1 MKIIDKLNQKGIHI
15 SFEVFPP
22 KTDAG
27 FDKVLSATDEIAKL
41 NPSYISVTY
50 GAGGGTSKNTAK
62 IASHIKDDLGVMSLA
77 HLTCASSTKEEVGE
91 VIENLK
97 AHGIENILALRG
109 DIPEGMTFPDGDR
122 FLSAYELVQ
131 EINAYNGDEKNKEK
145 LIKMVNLTDGGY
157 VSKDKYTNLET
168 DLSGKTTELTKA
180 NNLIEE
186 LKKSSGKDEETQQKI
201 TAYETEIAYLKEEN
215 AELKTEN
222 ALKFALIAA
231 GAVDVDYLVFK
242 AKEKGEIKLGDDGKI
257 KGEDDL
263 ISGLK
268 TQHPTMFEASN
279 GNQQQSGNRKILEN
293 NLPGGDKDKTVTKE
307 QFLKMGYNERMK
319 LKEENPELFKQLNV
333 H

>member
-1 MKIIDKLNQKGIHI
+1 ME
-15 SFEVFPP
+15 F
-22 KTDAG
+22 
-27 FDKVLSATDEIAKL
+27 
-41 NPSYISVTY
+41 
-50 GAGGGTSKNTAK
+50 
-62 IASHIKDDLGVMSLA
+62 
-77 HLTCASSTKEEVGE
+77 
-91 VIENLK
+91 LK
-97 AHGIENILALRG
+97 AFFG
-109 DIPEGMTFPDGDR
+109 DKAITYD
-122 FLSAYELVQ
+122 ELVQ
-131 EINAYNGDEKNKEK
+131 AINAYNGDEKNKEK

-186 LKKSSGKDEETQQKI
+186 LKKSDGKDEETQQKI
-201 TAYETEIAYLKEEN
+201 TAYETEIADLKKEN

-222 ALKFALIAA
+222 ALKFALVAA

>member
-1 MKIIDKLNQKGIHI
+1 MKLEELLKDAPDALKAVNDALARVNAGQEDKLKHVR
-15 SFEVFPP
+15 FA
-22 KTDAG
+22 D
-27 FDKVLSATDEIAKL
+27 LSE
-41 NPSYISVTY
+41 
-50 GAGGGTSKNTAK
+50 
-62 IASHIKDDLGVMSLA
+62 
-77 HLTCASSTKEEVGE
+77 
-91 VIENLK
+91 
-97 AHGIENILALRG
+97 
-109 DIPEGMTFPDGDR
+109 
-122 FLSAYELVQ
+122 
-131 EINAYNGDEKNKEK
+131 
-145 LIKMVNLTDGGY
+145 GGY
-157 VSKDKYTNLET
+157 VSKDKYASLET
-168 DLSGKTTELTKA
+168 DLTGKTSELEKA

-186 LKKSSGKDEETQQKI
+186 LKKSAGKDDETKQKI
-201 TAYETEIAYLKEEN
+201 TAYETEIAHLKKEN

-222 ALKFALIAA
+222 ALKFALVAA

>member
-1 MKIIDKLNQKGIHI
+1 MKLEELLKDAPDVLKAVNDALARVNAGQEDKLKHVR
-15 SFEVFPP
+15 FA
-22 KTDAG
+22 D
-27 FDKVLSATDEIAKL
+27 LSE
-41 NPSYISVTY
+41 
-50 GAGGGTSKNTAK
+50 
-62 IASHIKDDLGVMSLA
+62 
-77 HLTCASSTKEEVGE
+77 
-91 VIENLK
+91 
-97 AHGIENILALRG
+97 
-109 DIPEGMTFPDGDR
+109 
-122 FLSAYELVQ
+122 
-131 EINAYNGDEKNKEK
+131 
-145 LIKMVNLTDGGY
+145 GGY
-157 VSKDKYTNLET
+157 VSKDKYASLET
-168 DLSGKTTELTKA
+168 DLTGKTSELEKA

-186 LKKSSGKDEETQQKI
+186 LKKSAGKDEETQQKI
-201 TAYETEIAYLKEEN
+201 TAYETEIADLKKEN

-222 ALKFALIAA
+222 ALKFALAAA

-279 GNQQQSGNRKILEN
+279 DNQQSGNRKILEN

-319 LKEENPELFKQLNV
+319 LKQENPELFKQLNV